1 MDKIISGADVT
12 LAGDVVVEEDGTG
25 SGVLVV
31 KREGLRGMKRLR
43 MT

>member
-25 SGVLVV
+25 SGVVV
-31 KREGLRGMKRLR
+31 KRVGLRGMKRLR